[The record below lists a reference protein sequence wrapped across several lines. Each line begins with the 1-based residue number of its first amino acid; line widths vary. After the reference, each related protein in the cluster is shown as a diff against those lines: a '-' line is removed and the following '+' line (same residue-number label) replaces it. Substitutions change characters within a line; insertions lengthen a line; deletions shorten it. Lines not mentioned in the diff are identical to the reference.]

1 MRFRLVGLMWF
12 SVVVSGPAFAD
23 GLLRPTLDSIR
34 DARTVA
40 VEGVP
45 LLSGRLLAEFYAQRG
60 DVLVWVEPAPVSD
73 LLDLAQRS
81 VSEGFRA
88 EDFHVEYLRRL
99 AAPGALESLTGNARL
114 AADLV
119 LSDALARYVHHHRY
133 GKLDPVAVDSK
144 WHDRSPA
151 SSEVILADMTRALD
165 GNDLAGSLS
174 EHFSRPFWYE
184 DLKKALQR
192 YTAQTSLVGLAPL
205 PAGSNLARGSR
216 HARVAMLRERLARI
230 EGAAVSEASDI
241 DLFDTA
247 LHEAVV
253 SFQRR
258 SGLAADGVVGPAT
271 LAALNGHGD
280 ETKAEQIRIN
290 LERMRWLY
298 HDLPEDYVFVD
309 VAAFKAHLARGGS
322 FVWSTRVIVGT
333 PETQTLMFRDTMD
346 HLVFNPTWTVPVSIQ
361 KKMGRVS
368 SDYRLV
374 DRRTGRQVGSGNAG
388 DYARYRLVQAPGP
401 KNALGRVKFMF
412 PNRHAIYLHD
422 TPGKAAFARQA
433 RALSNGCV
441 RVQDPLDLAE
451 ALLDQPNW
459 DRSGIERVVER
470 GRTRYVDL
478 ADTLPVLLYYLTA
491 FADGQG
497 QVGFRQDIYG
507 RDEALRTAFSN
518 PVLRTRISFPEP
530 ADESP
535 NPSPNPNLS
544 PTMSP
549 ETPERAPDSDPP
561 DPSDNDKDTSVRL
574 TGRGSTEGHGDEP
587 GSGTDGSEPAVS
599 TLDRPDARPTGRL

>member
-1 MRFRLVGLMWF
+1 MRLGLVGLLLLL
-12 SVVVSGPAFAD
+12 VVVSAPASTE
-23 GLLRPTLDSIR
+23 GLLRPTLDAIR

-45 LLSGRLLAEFYAQRG
+45 LLSGRLLSELYAQRG
-60 DVLVWVEPAPVSD
+60 DVLVWVEPAPISD

-81 VSEGFRA
+81 VSEGFRP
-88 EDFHVEYLRRL
+88 EDFHVEHLRRL
-99 AAPGALESLTGNARL
+99 AAPGALESLTGNTRL

-165 GNDLAGSLS
+165 GDDLAGSLS
-174 EHFSRPFWYE
+174 ERISRPFWYE

-192 YTAQTSLVGLAPL
+192 YTAQTSLVGLPPL
-205 PAGSNLARGSR
+205 PAGSNLALGSR
-216 HARVAMLRERLARI
+216 HPRVAMLRERLARI
-230 EGAAVSEASDI
+230 DGAAVSEAFDA

-247 LHEAVV
+247 LNEAVL

-258 SGLAADGVVGPAT
+258 SGLTADGVVGPST
-271 LAALNGHGD
+271 LAALNGHSD

-309 VAAFKAHLARGGS
+309 VAAFKVHLARGGS

-333 PETQTLMFRDTMD
+333 PETQTHMFRDTMD

-368 SDYRLV
+368 ADYRLV
-374 DRRTGRQVGSGNAG
+374 DRRTGKQVGGGNAG
-388 DYARYRLVQAPGP
+388 DYTRYRLVQAPGP

-451 ALLDQPNW
+451 AILDQPNW
-459 DRSGIERVVER
+459 DQSGIERVVER

-491 FADGQG
+491 FADAQG

-507 RDEALRTAFSN
+507 RDEALRAAFSS
-518 PVLRTRISFPEP
+518 PVLRTRIGFPEP
-530 ADESP
+530 PAESP
-535 NPSPNPNLS
+535 SPNLS
-544 PTMSP
+544 P
-549 ETPERAPDSDPP
+549 EKPERAPDVEPP
-561 DPSDNDKDTSVRL
+561 NPSDKDTSVRL
-574 TGRGSTEGHGDEP
+574 TGRDSTEGQGDGR
-587 GSGTDGSEPAVS
+587 GSGTDGSDPAVS
-599 TLDRPDARPTGRL
+599 TLDRHEARPTGRL

>member
-1 MRFRLVGLMWF
+1 MRCRLVGLF
-12 SVVVSGPAFAD
+12 SLLVVAAAPVSAD

-40 VEGVP
+40 VEGIP

-60 DVLVWVEPAPVSD
+60 DVLVWVDPVRISD

-81 VSEGFRA
+81 VSEGFRPQ
-88 EDFHVEYLRRL
+88 DFHAESLRRL
-99 AAPGALESLTGNARL
+99 AAPGVLESLSGNARI

-144 WHDRSPA
+144 WHDRAPA
-151 SSEVILADMTRALD
+151 SSEVLLGAMNRAL
-165 GNDLAGSLS
+165 GGKDLATSLNAQ
-174 EHFSRPFWYE
+174 FSRPFWYE
-184 DLKKALQR
+184 DLKKALER
-192 YTAQTSLVGLAPL
+192 YTAQASLAELSPL
-205 PAGSNLARGSR
+205 PAGSNLAQGGR
-216 HARVAMLRERLARI
+216 HPRVAMLRERLARLD
-230 EGAAVSEASDI
+230 GAAVAKPSDA

-258 SGLAADGVVGPAT
+258 SGLTADGVVGPST

-298 HDLPEDYVFVD
+298 QDLPEDYVFVD
-309 VAAFKAHLARGGS
+309 VAAYKVHLARGAS

-333 PETQTLMFRDTMD
+333 PETQTPMFRDTMD

-368 SDYRLV
+368 GDYRLV
-374 DRRTGRQVGSGNAG
+374 DRRTGKRVAG
-388 DYARYRLVQAPGP
+388 GDARDHGRYRLVQAPGP

-422 TPGKAAFARQA
+422 TPGKAAFGRQA

-451 ALLDQPNW
+451 AILAQPNW

-470 GRTRYVDL
+470 GQTRYVDL

-491 FADGQG
+491 FADGDG
-497 QVGFRQDIYG
+497 KVGFRQDIYG
-507 RDEALRTAFSN
+507 RDGALRAAFAS
-518 PVLRTRISFPEP
+518 PVLRTRISFPELP
-530 ADESP
+530 VEG
-535 NPSPNPNLS
+535 PSPD
-544 PTMSP
+544 P
-549 ETPERAPDSDPP
+549 EQLKRAPGTEPP
-561 DPSDNDKDTSVRL
+561 DPPGPNTAVRL
-574 TGRGSTEGHGDEP
+574 SRRGSAEPPDGEGTSATNGAEP
-587 GSGTDGSEPAVS
+587 EISTVDHSAASPA
-599 TLDRPDARPTGRL
+599 GRL

>member
-1 MRFRLVGLMWF
+1 MRCRLLGLLCLL
-12 SVVVSGPAFAD
+12 VVVPVTASTD

-34 DARTVA
+34 DVGTVA

-45 LLSGRLLAEFYAQRG
+45 LLSGRLLSEFYAQRG
-60 DVLVWVEPAPVSD
+60 DVLVWGDPERISALSD
-73 LLDLAQRS
+73 LVQRS
-81 VSEGFRA
+81 ASDGFRP
-88 EDFHVEYLRRL
+88 EDFHAEHLRRL
-99 AAPGALESLTGNARL
+99 AARGVLESLAGNARL
-114 AADLV
+114 GADLV
-119 LSDALARYVHHHRY
+119 ISDALARYVHHHRY

-144 WHDRSPA
+144 WHDRAPA
-151 SSEVILADMTRALD
+151 SSEVILADMARALD
-165 GNDLAGSLS
+165 GHDLQTSLT
-174 EHFSRPFWYE
+174 ERFPRPFWYD
-184 DLKKALQR
+184 DLKDALQR
-192 YTAQTSLVGLAPL
+192 YTAQTSLAGLPPL
-205 PAGSNLARGSR
+205 PAGSNLAQGNR
-216 HARVAMLRERLARI
+216 HPRVAMLRDRLARLDG
-230 EGAAVSEASDI
+230 EAAATPSDA

-258 SGLAADGVVGPAT
+258 SGLAADGVVGPST

-298 HDLPEDYVFVD
+298 QDLPEDYVFVD
-309 VAAFKAHLARGGS
+309 VAAYKVHLARGGG

-333 PETQTLMFRDTMD
+333 PETQTPMFRDTMD

-368 SDYRLV
+368 GDYRLV
-374 DRRTGRQVGSGNAG
+374 DRRTGKQVGSGNSG

-422 TPGKAAFARQA
+422 TPGKAAFGRQE

-441 RVQDPLDLAE
+441 RVQDPLALAE
-451 ALLDQPNW
+451 TILDQPGW
-459 DRSGIERVVER
+459 DRSGIDRVVER

-491 FADGQG
+491 FADEQG
-497 QVGFRQDIYG
+497 KVGFRQDIYG
-507 RDEALRTAFSN
+507 RDEALRAAFSG
-518 PVLRTRISFPEP
+518 PVLRTRIAFPEP
-530 ADESP
+530 P
-535 NPSPNPNLS
+535 
-544 PTMSP
+544 
-549 ETPERAPDSDPP
+549 TPEPSRHPEQPEEAPSAQPP
-561 DPSDNDKDTSVRL
+561 DPPGTSTSVHL
-574 TGRGSTEGHGDEP
+574 TRRDSAE
-587 GSGTDGSEPAVS
+587 
-599 TLDRPDARPTGRL
+599 TLDGERTSATNGAEPEVLTVERAETSPAGRL